1 MDNLEERILKSFKR
15 NMNSKLR
22 HELIYLYNIYNIY
35 KQSSYKDPKRNL
47 IEIEESYKN
56 VLKGIDTKNK

>member
-35 KQSSYKDPKRNL
+35 KQSSYKDPKRIL
-47 IEIEESYKN
+47 IEIEE
-56 VLKGIDTKNK
+56 